1 MNTQHKRLQLNRRA
15 LLAGTGSV
23 FAAGIMSRATSI
35 DVMAQEA
42 LSTGRLFLNPDQAA
56 TVEALAE
63 VMWPTTE
70 ASAGGRDAGV
80 MYYIDR
86 ALAGPYAEYRT
97 VYVVG
102 LEWLDA
108 ASQSTH
114 GGAFRD
120 LDEEQ
125 QLDIVTQIFDGPLGE
140 ISGTNGDAVSVSQS
154 EATPITADGSVA
166 TPVAT
171 ADEEASDTAS
181 IDGVI
186 VAGVA
191 PTLVPN
197 VKAFMDVVRIHV
209 MEGLFS
215 DPVHGGNR
223 EFAGWAAVGYP
234 GPYVVFNEEQQQSF
248 EPLDLPFQSIADF

>member
-1 MNTQHKRLQLNRRA
+1 MEDRTTRLQLNRRA

-23 FAAGIMSRATSI
+23 FAAGIMTRAASI

-42 LSTGRLFLNPDQAA
+42 ANTGRLFLNPEQAA
-56 TVEALAE
+56 SVEAIAE

-70 ASAGGRDAGV
+70 TSAGGRDAGV

-86 ALAGPYAEYRT
+86 ALAGPYSEYQT
-97 VYVVG
+97 VYGAG
-102 LEWLDA
+102 LDWLDA

-114 GGAFRD
+114 GAVFRD
-120 LDEEQ
+120 LNEEQ
-125 QLDIVTQIFDGPLGE
+125 QLDIVTQIYDGALGE
-140 ISGTNGDAVSVSQS
+140 IAGTGGDTVSASPS
-154 EATPITADGSVA
+154 AATPITADDSAA

-171 ADEEASDTAS
+171 ADEEQSDATY

-191 PTLVPN
+191 PTQVPN
-197 VKAFMDVVRIHV
+197 VKAFLEVVRVHV

-215 DPVHGGNR
+215 DPAHGGNR
-223 EFAGWAAVGYP
+223 DFAGWAAVGYP

>member
-1 MNTQHKRLQLNRRA
+1 MEDRTTRLQLNRRA

-23 FAAGIMSRATSI
+23 FAAGIMSRAASI

-42 LSTGRLFLNPDQAA
+42 ANTGRLFLNPEQGAS
-56 TVEALAE
+56 VEALAE
-63 VMWPTTE
+63 VMWPSTE
-70 ASAGGRDAGV
+70 GSAGGRDAGV

-86 ALAGPYAEYRT
+86 ALAGPYAEYQI
-97 VYVVG
+97 VYVAG
-102 LEWLDA
+102 LDWLDV

-114 GGAFRD
+114 GDVFRN
-120 LDEEQ
+120 LDEDQ
-125 QLDIVTQIFDGPLGE
+125 QLDIVTQIYDGELGE
-140 ISGTNGDAVSVSQS
+140 ISGPGNASVSAS
-154 EATPITADGSVA
+154 PSAATPITADDSVA

-171 ADEEASDTAS
+171 ADEAQSDASF

-197 VKAFMDVVRIHV
+197 VKAFMDVVRVHV

-223 EFAGWAAVGYP
+223 DFAGWAAVGYP
-234 GPYVVFNEEQQQSF
+234 GPYVVYNEEQQQSF